1 MGNRVG
7 EEPGKP
13 GRKPDQRGKTEGRRV
28 REEPNAGSGA
38 IVRIGSPLMT
48 PPPDRD
54 PLPTCVQGLDALPEA
69 YLAVVRTGLAAALQG
84 DALPV
89 AGTSGGPSGGIPV
102 GLSEAQL
109 GAIGDHVRLLLAWN
123 DAINLSGIR
132 TAEEIAREHVL
143 DSLTAVPLL
152 RRFEIEEFVDLGS
165 GAGYPGLPLAV
176 ALPARRALLV
186 ESIAKKARFLTAAV
200 EAVGMGDRVAVV
212 AARAESVAAD
222 PDHRGR
228 WGAVVARAVADLT
241 DLAEISM
248 PLLRTGGLLVAWKR
262 RPFDEELTHAER
274 ALRQLGGRM
283 AEVAP
288 VAVPGLEDHVLAVVE
303 KVAETP
309 PEFARVPAVRRRSPL

>member
-7 EEPGKP
+7 EELGKP
-13 GRKPDQRGKTEGRRV
+13 GRKLDQSGKTEGRRV

-38 IVRIGSPLMT
+38 MVRNGSPLRT
-48 PPPDRD
+48 PRSDRE
-54 PLPTCVQGLDALPEA
+54 PLPTCIQGLDALPEA
-69 YLAVVRTGLAAALQG
+69 YLAVVRTGLAAALRDG
-84 DALPV
+84 ATPV
-89 AGTSGGPSGGIPV
+89 AGPSGGPSGRIPV

-123 DAINLSGIR
+123 EAINLSGIR

-152 RRFEIEEFVDLGS
+152 RRFGIDEFIDLGS

-176 ALPARRALLV
+176 ALPARRALLI
-186 ESIAKKARFLTAAV
+186 ESIAKKASFLTAAV
-200 EAVGMGDRVAVV
+200 EAVGIGDRVSV
-212 AARAESVAAD
+212 ASARAETVAAD

-241 DLAEISM
+241 DLAELSM

-262 RPFDEELTHAER
+262 RPFEKELTRAEL
-274 ALRQLGGRM
+274 ALLRLGGRV
-283 AEVAP
+283 AEVAS

-309 PEFARVPAVRRRSPL
+309 HEFPRDPAVRRRRPL